1 MKCPSCGDDI
11 PAGKL
16 FCSSCGAKV
25 EVPTLSRAEP
35 GAAVAPA
42 RVSDVPLSPA
52 RFVPGVVIADRY
64 RIVAQ
69 IGRGGMGEVYRA
81 DDLRLGQ
88 PVALKFLPEILTR
101 DAAALARLHREVRT
115 ARQVSHP
122 NVCRVFDIGEADHV
136 PFITMEFVDGED
148 LASLL
153 RRIGRLQP
161 AKALQLAHQL
171 CAGLAEIHAFG
182 ILHRDL
188 KPANIML
195 DGRGNLRITD
205 FGLAVVAEEI
215 PGDEAHAG
223 TPAYMAPEQLS
234 GEKPTQ
240 QSDIYALG
248 LILYELFTGKPAF
261 ESLRPRTS
269 TTPRPSQIAKDVDP
283 VVERAILRCLEKEPT
298 ARPRTASVVASAF
311 PGGDPLAAAIA
322 AGETPSPEMVAAAV
336 DEPAIS
342 VGKAWMLL
350 ALFVI
355 ATLGAIFALRYG
367 SIDGIAPPEKSADIL
382 ADNAQQIVRQLGYT
396 AAADSVYWLRSDGN
410 QLSYLAKTQN
420 SRQWWRGL
428 GGGYPSPARLWFR
441 QSPEPLESPLA
452 VQDTE
457 PPMNVPGMV
466 LAQVDRRGRLLLLH
480 AVPPQMEEARTDWP
494 EPDWGALFT
503 AAALPQNNFAS
514 VIPKWNP
521 PVACDRQAAWEGT
534 YAGQQFHVTA
544 ASFHGRPVYFEVLG
558 PWDRATRLS
567 RPPTTL
573 AEQVWN
579 YIVGFLLAA
588 LWIGGLLLARRNWR
602 AGRGDRNGAFKL
614 GGIVLVLFLL
624 MLELE
629 VHHLPTFREYLRFI
643 IATGMAVHFAALA
656 TVLYL
661 ALEPLV
667 RRRWPDY
674 LVSWTR
680 FLAGR
685 FRNPRVGRD
694 ILVGAALGAVVSALE
709 YLPHALPYWFSI
721 SREVPFP
728 TGPDQ
733 GAAANF
739 IAALVSNTVMAI
751 IMGVAVLALLLIVAL
766 LVRKDRLAQLIVIL
780 LFLFLHSGG
789 GGNLWIALIASTVHA
804 VILIFL
810 MTRFGLLAAVASMV
824 ATWYVQMPLTLDFS
838 RSYFGRSAVVLLLV
852 AGIALW
858 GFRTAVAGRPMFGQA
873 ALED

>member
-1 MKCPSCGDDI
+1 M
-11 PAGKL
+11 
-16 FCSSCGAKV
+16 SSAN
-25 EVPTLSRAEP
+25 LAA
-35 GAAVAPA
+35 GAAVAP
-42 RVSDVPLSPA
+42 RRISDIAALQPA
-52 RFVPGVVIADRY
+52 RFLPGTVIAERY

-88 PVALKFLPEILTR
+88 SVALKFLPEELTR
-101 DAAALARLHREVRT
+101 DAGALARLNREVRT

-122 NVCRVFDIGEADHV
+122 HVCRVFDIGEAENV

-161 AKALQLAHQL
+161 TKALQLSHQL

-205 FGLAVVAEEI
+205 FGLAVVAEDI

-223 TPAYMAPEQLS
+223 TPGYMAPEQLA

-261 ESLRPRTS
+261 ESLRTRTA
-269 TTPRPSQIAKDVDP
+269 TTPKPSQIAKDVDP

-322 AGETPSPEMVAAAV
+322 AGETPSPEMVAAAL

-350 ALFVI
+350 AVFVI
-355 ATLGAIFALRYG
+355 ATLGAIFGLRYG
-367 SIDGIAPPEKSADIL
+367 SIDGITPPEKSGDIL
-382 ADNAQQIVRQLGYT
+382 ADNAQQIVRHLGYT
-396 AAADSVYWLRSDGN
+396 AATDTVYWLRSDRN
-410 QLSYLAKTQN
+410 QLTYLSKTQD
-420 SRQWWRGL
+420 SRVWWRGL
-428 GGGYPSPARLWFR
+428 RDVYPSPARLFYR
-441 QSPEPLESPLA
+441 QSPEPLESPFY
-452 VQDTE
+452 VSETE

-466 LAQVDRRGRLLLLH
+466 LAEVDRGGRLLRFH
-480 AVPPQMEEARTDWP
+480 AVPPQMEEARP
-494 EPDWGALFT
+494 NLSEPDWDGLFS
-503 AAALPQNNFAS
+503 AAQLPRNNFAP

-534 YAGQQFHVTA
+534 YAGQRFHVTA
-544 ASFHGRPVYFEVLG
+544 AAFHGRPVYFDVLG
-558 PWDRATRLS
+558 PWEQAARVS
-567 RPPTTL
+567 PPPTTL
-573 AEQVWN
+573 PQQIGN
-579 YIVGFLLAA
+579 YLIGFLLAA
-588 LWIGGLLLARRNWR
+588 LWVGGLLLARRNWR

-614 GGIVLVLFLL
+614 GAIVLVLFLL

-629 VHHLPTFREYLRFI
+629 VHHLPTSLEYFRFI
-643 IATGMAVHFAALA
+643 LASGMAVHFGALA

-680 FLAGR
+680 FMAGR
-685 FRNPRVGRD
+685 FRNPRVGGD
-694 ILVGAALGAVVSALE
+694 VLVGAALGALVVALE

-721 SREVPFP
+721 SREMPFP

-733 GAAANF
+733 GAASGF
-739 IAALVSNTVMAI
+739 LAALVGNTVVAI
-751 IMGVAVLALLLIVAL
+751 TTGVAVLALLLITAL
-766 LVRKDRLAQLIVIL
+766 LVRKDRIAQLIVIL

-789 GGNLWIALIASTVHA
+789 FVSWIALVAATVHA
-804 VILIFL
+804 VILMFA
-810 MTRFGLLAAVASMV
+810 MTRFGLLAAVTSMV
-824 ATWYVQMPLTLDFS
+824 VTWYVEMPLTLDFS
-838 RSYFGRSAVVLLLV
+838 RSYFGRSVVVLLLV
-852 AGIALW
+852 AGIAVW
-858 GFRTAVAGRPMFGQA
+858 GFRTALGGRPIFGRA
-873 ALED
+873 AMDE